1 MRRKA
6 AAVLWIALS
15 STVLVKTAQE
25 VVAQTLVCFKKKCVI
40 YPDGSAVCEYTPVDC
55 NQIEIVD

>member
-6 AAVLWIALS
+6 AAFLWIALS
-15 STVLVKTAQE
+15 STVLVATAWD
-25 VVAQTLVCFKKKCVI
+25 VAAQTLVCFKKKCVI

-55 NQIEIVD
+55 SQVEVVG